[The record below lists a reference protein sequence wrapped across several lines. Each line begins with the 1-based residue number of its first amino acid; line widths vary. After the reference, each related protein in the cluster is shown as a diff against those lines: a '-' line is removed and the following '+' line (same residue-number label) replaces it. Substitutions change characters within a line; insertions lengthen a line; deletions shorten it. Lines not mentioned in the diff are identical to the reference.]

1 MRDKIRT
8 RSPKEFIKFSRSIYE
23 ILCGEKHI
31 EEQIKKTCVSV
42 CYNVETDQ
50 ARRKKTGVYIEG
62 EKIVDR
68 ENDPVE
74 TEES

>member
-1 MRDKIRT
+1 MARNTLK
-8 RSPKEFIKFSRSIYE
+8 SR
-23 ILCGEKHI
+23 L
-31 EEQIKKTCVSV
+31 KKTCVSV

-50 ARRKKTGVYIEG
+50 ARRKKTGVNIEG